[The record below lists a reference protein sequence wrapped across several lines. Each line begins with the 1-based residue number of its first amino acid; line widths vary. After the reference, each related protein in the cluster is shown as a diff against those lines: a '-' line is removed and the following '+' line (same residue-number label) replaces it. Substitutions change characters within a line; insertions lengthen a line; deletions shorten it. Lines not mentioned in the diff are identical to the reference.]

1 MKLAIKEETTLYV
14 NPENPREYYLDL
26 DFLK

>member
-1 MKLAIKEETTLYV
+1 MKLAIKEETTLYI